1 MGLKNYWENFW
12 EFISRLGIL
21 HKKRKIKNKKMKEKT
36 YVFIE
41 NCASIYRMTFY
52 FLKIQKIFIVK
63 FQQKNQDITL
73 TYMAKV
79 YIIIS

>member
-1 MGLKNYWENFW
+1 
-12 EFISRLGIL
+12 
-21 HKKRKIKNKKMKEKT
+21 MKEKT

-79 YIIIS
+79 YII